1 MKRQEKERA
10 FCLLKTKVMS
20 SRSRQVTSEKVT
32 NNICVVLL
40 GSDSLQSTESKSS
53 EDVEERAAYPTPND
67 IGKLM
72 LYYVQSWCVL
82 TFLIQP
88 QKTWRD
94 MIPVKKYP
102 MRGKTKCSPRIIVSY
117 HKQINRGN
125 IIKHFRRFRI

>member
-40 GSDSLQSTESKSS
+40 GSDSLQSTESKSL
-53 EDVEERAAYPTPND
+53 EEVEERAVYPAPND

-72 LYYVQSWCVL
+72 L
-82 TFLIQP
+82 
-88 QKTWRD
+88 
-94 MIPVKKYP
+94 
-102 MRGKTKCSPRIIVSY
+102 
-117 HKQINRGN
+117 
-125 IIKHFRRFRI
+125 